1 MTTKATGNRKVVKIV
16 DVAKAANVSPA
27 VVSRILSN
35 DSKLVVREETRARV
49 QQAIEELGYTPN
61 LQARGLRL
69 SRSNTLAMIVPEL
82 NSPVFPVIIQGAQR
96 AAWERGY
103 SLLVG
108 GMGGEEEDPKVA
120 GRLLRS
126 NRIDSLLVTTG
137 RHEAQMLQELA
148 TLNAPFVLVNR
159 YLDDQHPYVE
169 LDERGAAAAITRHF
183 IELGHRRIA
192 FLGGLQRR
200 VGERRVAG
208 YADALAEAG
217 LPWVPQLVVD
227 AGYYKPGGEDGLRQL
242 LALDEPPTAVV
253 ATNEIVAAG
262 AMAAAHRQGVRI
274 PRDLSIASFSD
285 GIVAELLSP
294 ALTAVRFPL
303 ERMGYL
309 ATAMLVDIVEGRG
322 EPQAG
327 LCLPHESVIV
337 RDSTARPPGR
347 KARAATR

>member
-126 NRIDSLLVTTG
+126 NRIDGLLVTTG

-217 LPWVPQLVVD
+217 LPWV
-227 AGYYKPGGEDGLRQL
+227 
-242 LALDEPPTAVV
+242 
-253 ATNEIVAAG
+253 
-262 AMAAAHRQGVRI
+262 
-274 PRDLSIASFSD
+274 
-285 GIVAELLSP
+285 
-294 ALTAVRFPL
+294 
-303 ERMGYL
+303 
-309 ATAMLVDIVEGRG
+309 
-322 EPQAG
+322 
-327 LCLPHESVIV
+327 
-337 RDSTARPPGR
+337 
-347 KARAATR
+347 